1 MFDDLPL
8 FSFGNTSGPDGD
20 AGQLPEPSPPEPPHN
35 GTDTSKAA
43 AERIKPHVGGLRL
56 RVLRALELAEDG
68 FNCDEL
74 EVLIGM
80 KHQTCSA
87 RLNDL
92 NTKYNPPLAVFRVL
106 DDGSTYKRPTR
117 SGSPA
122 RVYYA
127 AEP

>member
-8 FSFGNTSGPDGD
+8 FGAGATPEPDGND
-20 AGQLPEPSPPEPPHN
+20 SPAAGRCPPDPPHN
-35 GTDTSKAA
+35 GTETSKAA
-43 AERIKPHVGGLRL
+43 ADSIKPHVGGLRL
-56 RVLRALELAEDG
+56 RILRALELAEDG

-74 EVLIGM
+74 VVLTGI

-92 NTKYNPPLAVFRVL
+92 NTKYNPPLAVFRTL
-106 DDGSTYKRPTR
+106 EDGSTYKRPTR
-117 SGSPA
+117 SGCLA

>member
-8 FSFGNTSGPDGD
+8 FGAGATPEPDDDDRPVSGPF
-20 AGQLPEPSPPEPPHN
+20 PPDPPHN

-43 AERIKPHVGGLRL
+43 AERIKPHVGGMRL
-56 RVLRALELAEDG
+56 RILRALELAEDG

-74 EVLIGM
+74 EVLTGI

-92 NTKYNPPLAVFRVL
+92 NTKFNPPLAVYRIL
-106 DDGSTYKRPTR
+106 EDGSTYKRPTR